1 MLKFRSYKTEAA
13 AKKAANGTPYV
24 RLAGRYFAAP
34 RATPKD
40 FATQRLV
47 VLYSPTG
54 RIVKSFNMSAAMKRR
69 EREQRIELI
78 ARLLRRKRGTTR
90 EEVKGR
96 TGWRAVSMQAMA
108 REAGLRLTKRGT
120 NPVRYFGARR

>member
-24 RLAGRYFAAP
+24 RLAARYFAAP

-54 RIVKSFNMSAAMKRR
+54 QIVKSFNMSAAMKK
-69 EREQRIELI
+69 REQRIELI
-78 ARLLRRKRGTTR
+78 ARLLRRKRGTTQ
-90 EEVKGR
+90 EEVKRR
-96 TGWRAVSMQAMA
+96 TGWRAVSMPAMA

-120 NPVRYFGARR
+120 KPVRYFGVRR